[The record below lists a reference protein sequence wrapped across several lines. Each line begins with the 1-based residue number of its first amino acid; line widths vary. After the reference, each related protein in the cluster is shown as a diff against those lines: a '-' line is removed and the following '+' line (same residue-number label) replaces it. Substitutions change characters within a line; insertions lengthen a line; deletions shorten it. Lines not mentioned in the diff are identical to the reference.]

1 MEEIFDIID
10 TQGNP
15 TGETVTREKAHAEG
29 IPHRTA
35 HIWIIREKDG
45 RAEVLLQKRPMN
57 KDSFPGKFDTSSA
70 GHIQQ
75 AMNHWNQTS
84 RVRRGTWNTSHTGA
98 ACIRRNIPDFVCK
111 RISWQNVSR

>member
-35 HIWIIREKDG
+35 HIWIIREKYG
-45 RAEVLLQKRPMN
+45 RTEVLLQKRSMN

-75 AMNHWNQTS
+75 AMNHWNQHFAS
-84 RVRRGTWNTSHTGA
+84 
-98 ACIRRNIPDFVCK
+98 
-111 RISWQNVSR
+111 

>member
-35 HIWIIREKDG
+35 HIWIIREKYG
-45 RAEVLLQKRPMN
+45 RTEVLLQKRSMN
-57 KDSFPGKFDTSSA
+57 KDSFRENLTLRRRDTSR
-70 GHIQQ
+70 Q
-75 AMNHWNQTS
+75 AMNHWNQHFAS
-84 RVRRGTWNTSHTGA
+84 
-98 ACIRRNIPDFVCK
+98 
-111 RISWQNVSR
+111 

>member
-35 HIWIIREKDG
+35 HIWIIREKYGTDKG
-45 RAEVLLQKRPMN
+45 KNQASDSQQKQGTHAAETHSKN
-57 KDSFPGKFDTSSA
+57 HKKD
-70 GHIQQ
+70 
-75 AMNHWNQTS
+75 
-84 RVRRGTWNTSHTGA
+84 
-98 ACIRRNIPDFVCK
+98 
-111 RISWQNVSR
+111 QN